1 MSNPKKKMIYMNIWR
16 EKMELA
22 RYHGNAGS
30 EFPPPKPT
38 DETIVLEREYSG
50 RGHIWGKSLPTI
62 WSYEFK

>member
-1 MSNPKKKMIYMNIWR
+1 
-16 EKMELA
+16 MELA